1 MVPTRGRVMSN
12 RTATS
17 DTATAFFEQLA
28 ERGHEPLLGKASG
41 TVCVE
46 LTDGTSTETWLV
58 TIDRGDLTVF
68 QGTAN
73 ADCTLRASK
82 ELFEQ
87 VVTGEVNAVAAVLR
101 GAIGVEG
108 DSELLVLFQRLFPGR
123 SAAAAAESDAGARG
137 PSR

>member
-1 MVPTRGRVMSN
+1 MN
-12 RTATS
+12 ERTATS

-28 ERGHEPLLGKASG
+28 ERGHEPLLGKAHG

-46 LTDGTSTETWLV
+46 LIDGTSTETWLV

-73 ADCTLRASK
+73 ADCTLRASR
-82 ELFEQ
+82 ELFGQ

-101 GAIGVEG
+101 GAIGIEG

-123 SAAAAAESDAGARG
+123 SGAAATESDTGARG
-137 PSR
+137 ASR